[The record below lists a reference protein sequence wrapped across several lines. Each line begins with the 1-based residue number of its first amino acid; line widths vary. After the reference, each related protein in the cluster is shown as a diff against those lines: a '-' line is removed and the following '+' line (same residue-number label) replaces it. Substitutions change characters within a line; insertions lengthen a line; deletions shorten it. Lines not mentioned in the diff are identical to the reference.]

1 MLILTVFMSIYK
13 SFFIISGMFLLIT
26 CYALAGNIL
35 FGNVKYGEAINRH
48 ANFRTASN
56 GIEMLFRIVT
66 GNTYFK
72 PQQNE
77 IKRYNSNRLLLYAIT
92 YIIPRF
98 FLLCLQAK
106 TGTEFYMIQCYIVN
120 AIVHKMQT
128 IGRLIAGTFGRQQFT
143 IAAST

>member
-72 PQQNE
+72 LQQNE
-77 IKRYNSNRLLLYAIT
+77 IKRF
-92 YIIPRF
+92 IIRNNIYYCEIL
-98 FLLCLQAK
+98 LLCLQAK

-120 AIVHKMQT
+120 AIVHQMQT
-128 IGRLIAGTFGRQQFT
+128 IGRLIAGTFGLQQFT